1 MSVESLK
8 RVLAKIKGDARS
20 MRKGH
25 LESRIKPK
33 EEPKP
38 EPVLLEG
45 SDAEEA
51 LETPDMETAE
61 LGDDGD
67 EVDATKPP
75 KKDAKAAEIAAIK
88 KLLARS

>member
-51 LETPDMETAE
+51 AETPDMEAAE
-61 LGDDGD
+61 PGGD
-67 EVDATKPP
+67 EMDATKPP